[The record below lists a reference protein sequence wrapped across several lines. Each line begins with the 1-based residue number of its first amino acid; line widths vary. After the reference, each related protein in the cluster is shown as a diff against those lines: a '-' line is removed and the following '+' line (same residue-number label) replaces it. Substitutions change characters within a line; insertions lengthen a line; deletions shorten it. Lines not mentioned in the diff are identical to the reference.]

1 MKYLVNA
8 AEMKEMD
15 RLTSAHFNVA
25 TEVLMERAALCV
37 AKAAREY
44 LPVTHAERERVP
56 RVTVFAGGGNNGAD
70 AVAAGRLLMLDGY
83 RVRFVVLADNE
94 HASDL
99 LKKQVGIAERYGA
112 RMERFAEV
120 QTEKDSLFREAMYE
134 TDIIIDGL
142 FGIGLSRRVE
152 GQYADAIDYINAC
165 PRAYVIAVDMPS
177 GIHTDTGEVM
187 GSAVKADVT
196 VTFDYVKLGQVLYP
210 GCDYCGSLV
219 RESAGINVTTPEKA
233 LLTPEVFTFDAE
245 DLPLARRYGGGNK
258 GTFGKVLIVAGS
270 REVSGAATLCAEAAL
285 RAGAGMV
292 KLFSA
297 AENKAVIQHHLPE
310 ALLTTY
316 GVIRTQD
323 SEETVQKATASI
335 REKLLKDM
343 QWSSCIVAGPGIG
356 TERAARLIL
365 KTILEE
371 YDKPLILDADALNLI
386 ATEDSLRTL
395 CAAYGNGINK
405 WIIITPHLAELAR
418 LTDKS
423 VAACKKELLTLP
435 KQLATDLHV
444 TVLSKDA
451 RSVVADE
458 HEERTYLNTS
468 GNAGMATAGSGD
480 VLAGVAG
487 ALVAERES
495 PFYTASIAAFLH
507 GVAGDAAAKERGA
520 RNMTARDIIN
530 HLKGLMT

>member
-37 AKAAREY
+37 ALEAKAY
-44 LPVTHAERERVP
+44 LPITHAEHERVP

-70 AVAAGRLLMLDGY
+70 AIAAGRLLMLDGY

-94 HASDL
+94 HASEL
-99 LKKQVGIAERYGA
+99 LKKQVGIAERYGG
-112 RMERFAEV
+112 RMERFAEL
-120 QTEKDSLFREAMYE
+120 QTEKDAYFREAMYE
-134 TDIIIDGL
+134 TDIILDGL

-165 PRAYVIAVDMPS
+165 PRAHVIAIDMPS

-196 VTFDYVKLGQVLYP
+196 VTFDHVKLGQVLYP
-210 GCDYCGSLV
+210 GCDYCGRLV
-219 RESAGINVTTPEKA
+219 KASAGINVTTAEKP
-233 LLTPEVFTFDAE
+233 LLTPNVFTFDQD
-245 DLPLARRYGGGNK
+245 DLPLTKRYGGGNK
-258 GTFGKVLIVAGS
+258 GTFGKLLVVAGS
-270 REVSGAATLCAEAAL
+270 KEVSGAATLSALAAL

-292 KLFSA
+292 KVFTA
-297 AENKAVIQHHLPE
+297 AENKAVVQEKIPE

-316 GVIRTQD
+316 GVIKTQD
-323 SEETVQKATASI
+323 SEETVMKATASI

-343 QWSSCIVAGPGIG
+343 QWSTAIVAGCGIG
-356 TERAARLIL
+356 TGRAARLIL

-371 YDKPLILDADALNLI
+371 YDKPLVLDADALNLI
-386 ATEDSLRTL
+386 AEEKSLRALT
-395 CAAYGNGINK
+395 AAYGNGVGK

-418 LTDKS
+418 LTDKT
-423 VAACKKELLTLP
+423 VPACAKELLTLP
-435 KQLATDLHV
+435 RALSNELHV

-451 RSVVADE
+451 RSV
-458 HEERTYLNTS
+458 
-468 GNAGMATAGSGD
+468 G
-480 VLAGVAG
+480 
-487 ALVAERES
+487 
-495 PFYTASIAAFLH
+495 PI
-507 GVAGDAAAKERGA
+507 
-520 RNMTARDIIN
+520 
-530 HLKGLMT
+530 